1 MVSKKLQKRK
11 HIRYACI
18 VSNVYISKLNEYIR
32 QCIQYVR
39 FRDFL
44 KPPTQLQTTRSPRLL
59 NGFRC
64 FLMQNEE
71 ETLLVLFLFSTVHF
85 CWVENDE
92 NFECS
97 KKTVFVFKFLV
108 NTKCYGVR
116 GKNAT
121 PANMGPL
128 ISKYAILTY
137 EMASFLI
144 SYLSCWWSPI
154 FSPNGAD

>member
-1 MVSKKLQKRK
+1 M
-11 HIRYACI
+11 YAWCTGFCFW
-18 VSNVYISKLNEYIR
+18 NFFETTL
-32 QCIQYVR
+32 
-39 FRDFL
+39 
-44 KPPTQLQTTRSPRLL
+44 QLQTTRSRRLF
-59 NGFRC
+59 NGFWC

-71 ETLLVLFLFSTVHF
+71 EILLVLFLFSTVHF

-121 PANMGPL
+121 PANMGPF
-128 ISKYAILTY
+128 ISKYAILTIQ
-137 EMASFLI
+137 MASFFI
-144 SYLSCWWSPI
+144 SYLSSWWSPI